1 MRSIFGVLS
10 LLLVLVVVGILAKKQ
25 LGTTLAAPT
34 NQQNTVL
41 VDQSV
46 SLPATSAGATPQVQI
61 QQIQQQINR
70 SVEAAM
76 EQTRSVTDDAK

>member
-1 MRSIFGVLS
+1 MRSIFSVMS

-46 SLPATSAGATPQVQI
+46 TLPATSAGAKPEVQI

-70 SVEAAM
+70 SVEAAT

>member
-46 SLPATSAGATPQVQI
+46 ALPATSAAAKPQVQI
-61 QQIQQQINR
+61 QQIQQQINW
-70 SVEAAM
+70 SVKAAM

>member
-1 MRSIFGVLS
+1 MRSIFSVMS

-46 SLPATSAGATPQVQI
+46 ALPATSAAAKPQVQI

-70 SVEAAM
+70 SVEAA
-76 EQTRSVTDDAK
+76 EQQTQSVTDDAK

>member
-1 MRSIFGVLS
+1 MRSIFSVMS

-46 SLPATSAGATPQVQI
+46 TLPATSAGATPQVQI

-76 EQTRSVTDDAK
+76 EQTRSVSDDAK

>member
-1 MRSIFGVLS
+1 MRAIFGVMS

-25 LGTTLAAPT
+25 LRTTLASPT
-34 NQQNTVL
+34 YQQNPVL

-46 SLPATSAGATPQVQI
+46 TLPATSAGAKPQVQI

-76 EQTRSVTDDAK
+76 QQTRSVTDDAK